1 MPLFRLLKILVFGTL
16 LHRNVISTLVAVV
29 VEPSDALS
37 TRLIATVHLLDRAQ
51 IHAFK
56 LVLVSQVLIIAL
68 KQVDIE
74 VFTAS

>member
-1 MPLFRLLKILVFGTL
+1 
-16 LHRNVISTLVAVV
+16 
-29 VEPSDALS
+29 
-37 TRLIATVHLLDRAQ
+37 VHLLDRAQ